1 MLRSMNVTP
10 EVMSRERLI
19 AYLETLVKHL
29 QNTEPTGSDNYQLA
43 INITHGD
50 HLDCLK

>member
-1 MLRSMNVTP
+1 MQVTP
-10 EVMSRERLI
+10 EVMPRERLI
-19 AYLETLVKHL
+19 DYLETLVKQL

-43 INITHGD
+43 INITHAD

>member
-1 MLRSMNVTP
+1 MQVTP
-10 EVMSRERLI
+10 EIMPRERLI
-19 AYLETLVKHL
+19 DYLEILVKQL

-43 INITHGD
+43 INITHAD